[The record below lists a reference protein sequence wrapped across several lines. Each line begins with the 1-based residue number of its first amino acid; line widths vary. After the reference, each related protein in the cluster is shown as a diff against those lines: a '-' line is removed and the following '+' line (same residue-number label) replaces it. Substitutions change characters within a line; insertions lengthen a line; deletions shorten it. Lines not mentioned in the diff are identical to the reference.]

1 MAGVG
6 ANDEAWNCVSFA
18 QWMSQTGIRTRLL
31 LHFLGHG
38 GGRVVV
44 ELEVSW
50 SWRRTFSIEWCVAS
64 LSKFQALSASGS
76 GAREALVAG
85 LHLWLH
91 EHYLFGYVEIIA
103 STLRK

>member
-1 MAGVG
+1 M
-6 ANDEAWNCVSFA
+6 
-18 QWMSQTGIRTRLL
+18 RTRLL
-31 LHFLGHG
+31 LDFLGHG

-76 GAREALVAG
+76 DAREALVPG
-85 LHLWLH
+85 LPLLH
-91 EHYLFGYVEIIA
+91 EHQLYILGGKFA
-103 STLRK
+103 LTLRK